1 MAPNSV
7 IPRACTHCRI
17 RKIRCDRQS
26 PCSNCVTSNIACSS
40 TGPKSAAN
48 ETGAPR
54 RLHDPC
60 RITSIH
66 ERLDKL
72 EKTVGSLLAS
82 NNHSGNQE
90 RRLEDPSSSSQ
101 AGESSQEAWETGQTC
116 LQRGEPLFEGQADM
130 ASRMPQLPTLE
141 TDELS
146 PVADEVRNLR
156 AAIHHPTATMTSK
169 ETSLDAKQLRTPQL
183 SASVVITLLQI
194 LKKTPRLLFVMHP
207 INGWDYVESLAQRVY
222 FPVEP
227 ISTGE
232 LTVFYGILYNGIRE
246 ILEQDQTSHIPTPQ
260 FKHYQD
266 VCYKAFRA
274 GVQAHELY
282 AVPNYANI
290 LALAIAILD
299 VQFQGNLEA
308 QWHLTSAAARHCLTL
323 GYHRESTMQHLPPE
337 EAKSCRRLFWHV
349 YQSSQSMVLPL
360 GKAPL
365 IHEYDVDLQLPAP
378 DHDPSLAPW
387 NMALNLFT
395 KFFTLQANVYKNLY
409 SPFAASLPPESR
421 LASVEELSTTLREWY
436 RTWSALDYSRAQ
448 HSKVFHVLFLPT
460 KVAYYSLLALIY
472 RASTTSSSIEDVS
485 EECFTA
491 AREGLEAHLSLYPPM
506 SAMGAGALQLY
517 AVWVFTRSTFTPY
530 IITFVHCISH
540 ADRDDLETL
549 RKVADTLDE
558 IAAATNSCER
568 QVGVCRA
575 LHRTAQAFIDSN
587 QTRPRQD
594 QMTPCHDGVVHLPL
608 QNYNQEPFDWDLLQS
623 NMNDWVVEG
632 MMTAAVNLGSDL
644 NANGPHYSE
653 HQ

>member
-1 MAPNSV
+1 
-7 IPRACTHCRI
+7 
-17 RKIRCDRQS
+17 
-26 PCSNCVTSNIACSS
+26 
-40 TGPKSAAN
+40 
-48 ETGAPR
+48 
-54 RLHDPC
+54 
-60 RITSIH
+60 
-66 ERLDKL
+66 
-72 EKTVGSLLAS
+72 
-82 NNHSGNQE
+82 
-90 RRLEDPSSSSQ
+90 
-101 AGESSQEAWETGQTC
+101 
-116 LQRGEPLFEGQADM
+116 M
-130 ASRMPQLPTLE
+130 ASRMSQLPTLE
-141 TDELS
+141 TDEPS

-156 AAIHHPTATMTSK
+156 AAIHHPTATATSK

-290 LALAIAILD
+290 LALTIAILD
-299 VQFQGNLEA
+299 VQFQGNLES

-323 GYHRESTMQHLPPE
+323 GYHRESTMRHLPPE

-436 RTWSALDYSRAQ
+436 CTWNALDYSRAQ

-594 QMTPCHDGVVHLPL
+594 QMASCHDGVVHLPL

>member
-1 MAPNSV
+1 MPRRCAQHGTQQRDSAGGKTVTARCAAEMLKRWGYSV
-7 IPRACTHCRI
+7 RI
-17 RKIRCDRQS
+17 AAFERQS

-40 TGPKSAAN
+40 TGPKGTAS

-60 RITSIH
+60 RTTSIH

-82 NNHSGNQE
+82 NNHVGNQE

-101 AGESSQEAWETGQTC
+101 AGESSQAAWETGQTC

-146 PVADEVRNLR
+146 PVADER
-156 AAIHHPTATMTSK
+156 P
-169 ETSLDAKQLRTPQL
+169 E
-183 SASVVITLLQI
+183 
-194 LKKTPRLLFVMHP
+194 TPRLLFVMHP

-232 LTVFYGILYNGIRE
+232 LAVFYGILYNGIRE

-290 LALAIAILD
+290 LALTIA
-299 VQFQGNLEA
+299 GNLEA

-349 YQSSQSMVLPL
+349 YLSSQSMVLSL

-365 IHEYDVDLQLPAP
+365 IHEYDVDLQLPAT
-378 DHDPSLAPW
+378 DDDPSLAPW

-409 SPFAASLPPESR
+409 SPFAANLPPESR

-436 RTWSALDYSRAQ
+436 RTWNALDYSRAQ

-587 QTRPRQD
+587 QTQPRQD

-608 QNYNQEPFDWDLLQS
+608 QNYSQEPFDWDLLQS
-623 NMNDWVVEG
+623 GMNDWVVEG

>member
-1 MAPNSV
+1 M
-7 IPRACTHCRI
+7 
-17 RKIRCDRQS
+17 
-26 PCSNCVTSNIACSS
+26 
-40 TGPKSAAN
+40 
-48 ETGAPR
+48 
-54 RLHDPC
+54 
-60 RITSIH
+60 SIH

-82 NNHSGNQE
+82 NNHVGNQE

-101 AGESSQEAWETGQTC
+101 AGESSQAAWETGQTC

-183 SASVVITLLQI
+183 PASVVITLLQI

-290 LALAIAILD
+290 LALTIA
-299 VQFQGNLEA
+299 FQGNLEA

-349 YQSSQSMVLPL
+349 YLSSQSMVLSL

-365 IHEYDVDLQLPAP
+365 IHEYDVDLQLPAT
-378 DHDPSLAPW
+378 DDDPSLAPW

-436 RTWSALDYSRAQ
+436 RTWSALDYSLAQ
-448 HSKVFHVLFLPT
+448 HSKVFHVLFSPT

-472 RASTTSSSIEDVS
+472 RASATSSSIEDVS

-623 NMNDWVVEG
+623 SMNDWVVEG